1 MPFFKS
7 TYNILKKPWED
18 EVYDPNW
25 MDSDTLKLPKTK
37 KWDYGRELKVEDVDI
52 WEVLYEG
59 GGARGVYAAWE
70 PYAEFYMIRVGFE
83 LELQG
88 HGVETYYGAGAQE
101 LVMKRMVELGYK
113 MNVNK
118 TWVEDEDLWLHQSPD
133 PDKIIYSFVNKGN
146 PSYSEK

>member
-25 MDSDTLKLPKTK
+25 MDSDTLKLPKKT
-37 KWDYGRELKVEDVDI
+37 KWDYKREIQVEDVQI

-59 GGARGVYAAWE
+59 GGAKGVYAAWE
-70 PYAEFYMIRVGFE
+70 PYAEFYMIRVGFQ
-83 LELQG
+83 LEEQG

-101 LVMKRMVELGYK
+101 LVMKRMVELGYPL
-113 MNVNK
+113 NVTK
-118 TWVEDEDLWLHQSPD
+118 TWVETEDMWLHQSPD
-133 PDKIIYSFVNKGN
+133 PDKIIYSFPTTTSNN
-146 PSYSEK
+146 